1 MRTFLN
7 EFKEFIAR
15 GNVMDMAVGI
25 IVGGAFTA
33 IVNSLVS
40 DIITPVI
47 KIATAALTGGVELTQ
62 SGLVF
67 RDPTDAASV
76 DLAAF
81 VGQIINFL
89 IIAFVVF
96 CMVKALN
103 AMRGRMDAVARKVAS
118 EKLAASEQQSA
129 AAPHCPHCLEEVK
142 PGATR
147 CPHCTSAIDPAA

>member
-33 IVNSLVS
+33 IVNSLVG

-62 SGLVF
+62 SGLTF
-67 RDPTDAASV
+67 KDPSAAASV

-103 AMRGRMDAVARKVAS
+103 AMRERMDAVARKVAS
-118 EKLAASEQQSA
+118 DKLAEQA
-129 AAPHCPHCLEEVK
+129 KEKVEAPHCPHCLEEVK

-147 CPHCTSAIDPAA
+147 CPHCTATIEPAA